1 MSVLDIAAVTKEEGF
16 DLHLHTT
23 ASDGELT
30 PLELIQYAVQKRLKT
45 ISITD
50 HDTIDGVEEVYS
62 ISHNLPIH
70 LIRGIE
76 LSSTYKDKRID
87 ILGYGIHPTNSL
99 KKKLA
104 FIYESRLDR
113 ANKML
118 KLLNSYGVPIS
129 MKDIRKQMA
138 GELIC
143 RPHIAMAIVEK
154 GYASCKNDAFR
165 RYIGDDTPTHIPL
178 DTMSVE
184 EAIATIHE
192 AGGHAV
198 LAHPRLIKDDQLVL
212 ELLHLGLDGIEVWH
226 RRHTSKD
233 VKKYKRMAKKYE
245 ILQTGGSDFHTYAHY
260 LGEFGFKR

>member
-1 MSVLDIAAVTKEEGF
+1 MVDIAAVTKEEGF

-30 PLELIQYAVQKRLKT
+30 PLELMQYAVEKRLKT

-50 HDTIDGVEEVYS
+50 HDTINGVEEAYS
-62 ISHNLPIH
+62 ISHNLPIQ

-76 LSSTYKDKRID
+76 LSSTYKDRRID
-87 ILGYGIHPTNSL
+87 ILGYNIHPTNHL

-104 FIYESRLDR
+104 FIYENRLDR
-113 ANKML
+113 ANKMV
-118 KLLNSYGVPIS
+118 KLLNSYGVHIN
-129 MKDIRKQMA
+129 MRDIRKQMV

-165 RYIGDDTPTHIPL
+165 RYIGDDSPTHVPL

-212 ELLHLGLDGIEVWH
+212 ELLRLGLNGIEVWH

-260 LGEFGFKR
+260 LGEFGYKR